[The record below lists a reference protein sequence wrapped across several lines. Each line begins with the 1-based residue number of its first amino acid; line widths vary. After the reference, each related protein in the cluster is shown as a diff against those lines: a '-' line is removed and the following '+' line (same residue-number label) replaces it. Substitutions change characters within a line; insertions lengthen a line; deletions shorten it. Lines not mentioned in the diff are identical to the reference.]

1 MYTSAIRDLE
11 AAGVADVRLARSL
24 LELGGIR
31 GIGDVVS
38 RPPILSRAVRILEAG
53 DQPDRF
59 ERSEAWQELS
69 KAYSCERQYS
79 KEPNP
84 ALQRAFDAEQSAPA
98 PRQEKLVE
106 ILASQGVVYEA
117 ERRFARPKRFS
128 NARS

>member
-31 GIGDVVS
+31 GIGGRCQQAAD
-38 RPPILSRAVRILEAG
+38 LFLRAVRILEAG
-53 DQPDRF
+53 DQPGPF
-59 ERSEAWQELS
+59 QRSEAWQELS

-79 KEPNP
+79 KAEP